1 MTKQQ
6 KKFIHLRAIE
16 GLSLTS
22 IMEKMSVSK
31 ATVEKWNRD
40 LSFELEEAIYERYEQ
55 IREKFG
61 ICTVRRFNDL
71 ASTYHRLRDELNKR
85 DFSGLPT
92 DKVYSMMED
101 ISSKLDLIEDEN
113 VQTFDPEEDL

>member
-6 KKFIHLRAIE
+6 KIFIQLRAIE

-40 LSFELEEAIYERYEQ
+40 LNFEVEEAIYERYEQ
-55 IREKFG
+55 IRERFG
-61 ICTVRRFNDL
+61 ISTVRRFNDL
-71 ASTYHRLRDELNKR
+71 ASTYQRLRDELNKR

-92 DKVYSMMED
+92 DKVYSMMKD
-101 ISSKLDLIEDEN
+101 ISNKLDLIEDEN
-113 VQTFDPEEDL
+113 VQTFDPDEDL

>member
-6 KKFIHLRAIE
+6 KKFIQLRAIE

-55 IREKFG
+55 IRERFG
-61 ICTVRRFNDL
+61 ISTVRRFNDL
-71 ASTYHRLRDELNKR
+71 ASIYQRLRDELNKR

-92 DKVYSMMED
+92 DKVYSMMKD
-101 ISSKLDLIEDEN
+101 ISNKLDLIEDEN
-113 VQTFDPEEDL
+113 VQTFDPDEDL